1 MDSNLQKYLA
11 LLKTVECGSF
21 TKAAEALGY
30 TQYSVSKMIADL
42 EQEWHVSLLERN
54 RGGVLLTA
62 EGTALLPY
70 AQSLVNDYRI
80 LQERIAELNGLQQGL
95 IRIGVFSSVA
105 THWMPRVIQA
115 FQRDFPGI
123 QYELLLGDY
132 SEIENWISEGRVE
145 CGFLR
150 LPTRNE
156 FETISLLQDELVLVL
171 PKKHPLAALDRIP
184 PVELNGQPFMLLE
197 HGGKT
202 EVSEFLELHGL
213 KPSVCFTTWDDYAI
227 LSMVEC
233 GLGIGILPRLILQ
246 RIPYDVEIR
255 SFTEPYYREI
265 ALALPYRKKPS
276 IVVKRFTEYLKYRSE
291 AGTPSP
297 Q

>member
-1 MDSNLQKYLA
+1 MDSNLQKYQA
-11 LLKTVECGSF
+11 LLKTVEYCSF
-21 TKAAEALGY
+21 TKAAAVLGY
-30 TQYSVSKMIADL
+30 TQSSVSKMIADL
-42 EQEWHVSLLERN
+42 EQEWHVSLLERS

-62 EGTALLPY
+62 EGMSLLPY

-80 LQERIAELNGLQQGL
+80 LQERVAELNGLQQGL

-105 THWMPRVIQA
+105 THWMPKIIQA
-115 FQRDFPGI
+115 FQKDYPGI

-132 SEIENWISEGRVE
+132 AEIENWIAEGRVE

-150 LPTRNE
+150 LPTRNG

-171 PKKHPLAALDRIP
+171 PKKHPLAELDRIP
-184 PVELNGQPFMLLE
+184 PTELNGQPFMLLE

-202 EVSEFLELHGL
+202 EVSEFLELHGVN
-213 KPSVCFTTWDDYAI
+213 PSVRFTTWDDYAI

-233 GLGIGILPRLILQ
+233 GLGIGILPCLILQ

-265 ALALPYRKKPS
+265 ALALPCRKKPS
-276 IVVKRFTEYLKYRSE
+276 AVVKRFVEYLKYRSE
-291 AGTPSP
+291 NSIQSP

>member
-1 MDSNLQKYLA
+1 MDSNLQKYQA

-30 TQYSVSKMIADL
+30 TQSSISKMIADL
-42 EQEWHVSLLERN
+42 EQEWHVSLLERS

-62 EGTALLPY
+62 EGMSLLPY

-80 LQERIAELNGLQQGL
+80 LQERVAELNGLQQGL

-105 THWMPRVIQA
+105 THWMPKIIQA
-115 FQRDFPGI
+115 FQKDYPGI

-132 SEIENWISEGRVE
+132 TEIENWITEGRVE

-150 LPTRNE
+150 LPTRDE
-156 FETISLLQDELVLVL
+156 FETISLLRDELVLVL
-171 PKKHPLAALDRIP
+171 PKKHPLAELKCIP

-213 KPSVCFTTWDDYAI
+213 KPSVRFTTWDDYAI

-233 GLGIGILPRLILQ
+233 GLGIAILPRLILQ

-265 ALALPYRKKPS
+265 ALALPCRKNTS
-276 IVVKRFTEYLKYRSE
+276 AVVKRFVEYLKYRS
-291 AGTPSP
+291 
-297 Q
+297 